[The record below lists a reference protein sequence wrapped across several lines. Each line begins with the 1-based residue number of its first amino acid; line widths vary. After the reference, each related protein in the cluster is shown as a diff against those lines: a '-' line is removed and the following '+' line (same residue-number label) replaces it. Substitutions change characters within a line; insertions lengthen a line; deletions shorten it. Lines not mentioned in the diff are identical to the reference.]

1 MPLKAGEI
9 APHFLMK
16 DTSGQM
22 IDLAHYRGSRTML
35 SFFRYTGCPLCNL
48 RFWYLTQ
55 RYPHYRAQGLRI
67 ISVFESSQ
75 ADTRDFAS
83 KFASPFPI
91 IADPKRELYKLY
103 KLETSWTGFVRGFLL
118 RGAAF
123 EEAQSRGL
131 AKWNINGTAQR
142 MPADFLLNPD
152 QTIATAYYGKDMG
165 DFLQLTKS
173 MISSANQPRYSISRT
188 SVISLFLSN
197 MTSVMLLHMLLIC
210 IWKHHRRV
218 RHPAT
223 DRHVRRRT
231 TRTA

>member
-165 DFLQLTKS
+165 DFLQLTQIDDFLDQS
-173 MISSANQPRYSISRT
+173 ATMVDLTHQRDLTVPQQHDLSDAALIDAHIHLETSSSSAPP
-188 SVISLFLSN
+188 SN
-197 MTSVMLLHMLLIC
+197 
-210 IWKHHRRV
+210 
-218 RHPAT
+218 
-223 DRHVRRRT
+223 
-231 TRTA
+231 

>member
-142 MPADFLLNPD
+142 MPADFLLNPN

-165 DFLQLTKS
+165 DFLQLTQIDDFLS
-173 MISSANQPRYSISRT
+173 QSTTILDLTHQRDLVVPQQHDLSDAAPHAAHMHLETSSSSAPP
-188 SVISLFLSN
+188 SN
-197 MTSVMLLHMLLIC
+197 
-210 IWKHHRRV
+210 
-218 RHPAT
+218 
-223 DRHVRRRT
+223 
-231 TRTA
+231 

>member
-142 MPADFLLNPD
+142 MPADFLLNPN

-165 DFLQLTKS
+165 DFLQLTQIDDFLS
-173 MISSANQPRYSISRT
+173 QSTEILDLTHQRDLVVPQQHDLSDAAPHDAHIHMETSSSSAPP
-188 SVISLFLSN
+188 SN
-197 MTSVMLLHMLLIC
+197 
-210 IWKHHRRV
+210 
-218 RHPAT
+218 
-223 DRHVRRRT
+223 
-231 TRTA
+231 

>member
-165 DFLQLTKS
+165 DFLQLTQIDDFLS
-173 MISSANQPRYSISRT
+173 QSTTILDLTHQRDLVVPQQHDLSDAAPHAAHMHLETSSSSAPP
-188 SVISLFLSN
+188 SN
-197 MTSVMLLHMLLIC
+197 
-210 IWKHHRRV
+210 
-218 RHPAT
+218 
-223 DRHVRRRT
+223 
-231 TRTA
+231 

>member
-165 DFLQLTKS
+165 DFLHLTQIDDFLS
-173 MISSANQPRYSISRT
+173 QSTTILDLTHQRDLVVPQQHDLSDAAPHAAHMHLETSSSSAPP
-188 SVISLFLSN
+188 SN
-197 MTSVMLLHMLLIC
+197 
-210 IWKHHRRV
+210 
-218 RHPAT
+218 
-223 DRHVRRRT
+223 
-231 TRTA
+231 